1 MWPHW
6 NALIHGSHTHR
17 GGLGSVPLTR
27 SSPKLAAATH
37 RTAGRRAPD
46 PKHDPPPHR
55 PPDGRAIVVEA
66 AIDDQVESR
75 SDFVV
80 EHRAH
85 LVAEEAGPCHVQ
97 PIGRESERDRRLRPR
112 PVAEDLARWKQAHDG
127 VGERPGTIVDA
138 DRVRGAET
146 ASVHDATRRGEA
158 KGAADER
165 RAPVDDAV
173 DHQDVVLP
181 SLQPPGDPRSVW
193 AERRAEGY
201 VVSAFLGVA
210 PTVDRDGIELAL
222 AEEAAFVSLQ
232 RHGDPSAVRAENGL
246 SGAGRGPFPTHRAV
260 EHKGHLLWRRLRGVG
275 EAARVRAED
284 REANAPEQRTGDV
297 ILDDLDTLL
306 HHVRQIREP
315 LAIWA
320 EP

>member
-6 NALIHGSHTHR
+6 NALIHGSHPPR
-17 GGLGSVPLTR
+17 GGLGSLPLPR
-27 SSPKLAAATH
+27 PSPDLAAAAH
-37 RTAGRRAPD
+37 RTGCRRSLD
-46 PKHDPPPHR
+46 PKHDLPPHR

-75 SDFVV
+75 SAFVAA
-80 EHRAH
+80 HRPH

-127 VGERPGTIVDA
+127 VGKRAGTIVDA

-146 ASVHDATRRGEA
+146 ASVHDATRRGKA
-158 KGAADER
+158 KVAADER
-165 RAPVDDAV
+165 RAQVDDAV
-173 DHQDVVLP
+173 DHQDAVRP

-201 VVSAFLGVA
+201 VVAGFLGIA

-246 SGAGRGPFPTHRAV
+246 SGAGPGPFPPPPAGKAATRGLGGRRGAGGAGPSPAIPRTRA
-260 EHKGHLLWRRLRGVG
+260 KPSG
-275 EAARVRAED
+275 
-284 REANAPEQRTGDV
+284 RTS
-297 ILDDLDTLL
+297 LTS
-306 HHVRQIREP
+306 R
-315 LAIWA
+315 WA
-320 EP
+320 